1 MIFEIFILVLAIVL
15 ASVRASVCSQHRNIA
30 DRALKRKLVDNVV
43 NILLF
48 LAVFFLMYMEYS
60 ACFTVSTFCT
70 LSILLCL
77 FLRRKKILERA
88 KRMYDK
94 MLEGIAFSAGIKK
107 TLQRMLKN
115 RNLSGSMRKKEEKNT
130 ELHKQ
135 QIYREYIL
143 LTLVL
148 FSKRFIIANLMIVFL
163 GHVLAIIEPQRFS
176 LFVEQMKFLPHY
188 IPRVL
193 ILINNMGLIFSIWKF
208 HCNYKEIEQEMTEN
222 ERYIKL
228 RKRLDS
234 KEHEI

>member
-1 MIFEIFILVLAIVL
+1 MIFEIFILVLAIIL
-15 ASVRASVCSQHRNIA
+15 ASVRVSVCSQHRNIA

-60 ACFTVSTFCT
+60 ACFTISTFCVM
-70 LSILLCL
+70 SILLCL

-88 KRMYDK
+88 KRMFDK
-94 MLEGIAFSAGIKK
+94 MLDGIAFSAGIKK

-115 RNLSGSMRKKEEKNT
+115 RNLSGGIGKEEKKT

-148 FSKRFIIANLMIVFL
+148 FSKRIIITTLTIVFL
-163 GHVLAIIEPQRFS
+163 GHVLAIIEPQHFS
-176 LFVEQMKFLPHY
+176 LLVEEMKSLPHY
-188 IPRVL
+188 ILRML
-193 ILINNMGLIFSIWKF
+193 ILIDNMGLIFSIWKF
-208 HCNYKEIEQEMTEN
+208 HCNYKEIEQEMLEN
-222 ERYIKL
+222 KRYIEL

>member
-1 MIFEIFILVLAIVL
+1 MIFEIFILVIVIIL

-30 DRALKRKLVDNVV
+30 DRALKTKLVDNIV

-60 ACFTVSTFCT
+60 AFFTVVTFCT
-70 LSILLCL
+70 MSILMCL
-77 FLRRKKILERA
+77 FLGRKKILKSA
-88 KRMYDK
+88 KRVFNK

-115 RNLSGSMRKKEEKNT
+115 GNGFGYVRKIVKNP

-148 FSKRFIIANLMIVFL
+148 FSKRVIIATLMIVFL
-163 GHVLAIIEPQRFS
+163 GHILVIIEPQYFS
-176 LFVEQMKFLPHY
+176 LIVEQMKSLPYY
-188 IPRVL
+188 IPNML
-193 ILINNMGLIFSIWKF
+193 ILIDNMGLVCCIWKF
-208 HCNYKEIEQEMTEN
+208 HCNYKEIDHEMPEN
-222 ERYIKL
+222 ERYIEL